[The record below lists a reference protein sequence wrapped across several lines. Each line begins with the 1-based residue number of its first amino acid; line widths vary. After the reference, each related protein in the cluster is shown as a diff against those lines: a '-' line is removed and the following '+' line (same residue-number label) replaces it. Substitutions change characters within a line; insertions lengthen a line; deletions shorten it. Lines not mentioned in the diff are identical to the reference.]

1 MNFIASIRVTL
12 KESVL
17 DPQGSAVV
25 HALHSLSFSSVSDVR
40 IGKYMEVA
48 FQAQDEQAARD
59 QVSHMCEQLL
69 TNPVIETYS
78 FTLAEVRE

>member
-1 MNFIASIRVTL
+1 MASIRVTL

-25 HALHSLSFSSVSDVR
+25 HALHSLSFTSVSDVR
-40 IGKYMEVA
+40 IGKYMEVSFHA
-48 FQAQDEQAARD
+48 DDEQTARA
-59 QVSHMCEQLL
+59 QVLRMCDQLL